1 MLKSLLSDLLHL
13 IYPHNCEGCGS
24 DTLNQDSFLC
34 TKCLYQLPH
43 TGFIENADN
52 PLERKLY
59 GRLKVQHA
67 GAGFYFSKDGLL
79 QHLIAQ
85 LKYKNNKAMGLYLGK
100 LLGYQL
106 MDCKRFDTVE
116 LLIPLPLNRKKEN
129 KRGYNQ
135 SELICQGIAS
145 VWERPI
151 VTDAISRVINT
162 ATQTKKN
169 RSDRWENVDG
179 VFAVTNAE
187 KLIGKHIALIDDII
201 TTGASIDACGNELLK
216 VSGIKLSVIS
226 VGYAM
231 L

>member
-34 TKCLYQLPH
+34 AKCLYQLPH

-85 LKYKNNKAMGLYLGK
+85 LKYKNNKEMGLYLGK

-151 VTDAISRVINT
+151 VTDATSRVINT

>member
-1 MLKSLLSDLLHL
+1 MLKSLLSDFLHL

-34 TKCLYQLPH
+34 AKCLYQLPH
-43 TGFIENADN
+43 TGFIEKADN

-59 GRLKVQHA
+59 GRLNVQHA

-79 QHLIAQ
+79 QHLVAQ
-85 LKYKNNKAMGLYLGK
+85 LKYKNNKEMGLYLGK

-106 MDCKRFDTVE
+106 MDCKRFDDVE
-116 LLIPLPLNRKKEN
+116 ILIPLPLNRKKEN

-135 SELICQGIAS
+135 SEMICQGIAS
-145 VWERPI
+145 VWKRPI

-179 VFAVTNAE
+179 VFAVTNPE
-187 KLIGKHIALIDDII
+187 KLKGKHIALLDDII

-216 VSGIKLSVIS
+216 VSGVKLSIIS

>member
-1 MLKSLLSDLLHL
+1 MLKSLLSDFLHL

-34 TKCLYQLPH
+34 AKCLYQLPH
-43 TGFIENADN
+43 TGFIEKADN

-59 GRLKVQHA
+59 GRLNVQHA

-79 QHLIAQ
+79 QHLVAQ
-85 LKYKNNKAMGLYLGK
+85 LKYKNNKEMGLYLGK

-106 MDCKRFDTVE
+106 MDCKRFDDVE
-116 LLIPLPLNRKKEN
+116 ILIPLPLNRKKEN

-135 SELICQGIAS
+135 SEIICQGIAS
-145 VWERPI
+145 VWNRPI

-179 VFAVTNAE
+179 VFEVTNTE
-187 KLIGKHIALIDDII
+187 KLIGKHIALLDDII

-216 VSGIKLSVIS
+216 VSGVKLSVIS

>member
-1 MLKSLLSDLLHL
+1 MLKSLLSDFLHL

-34 TKCLYQLPH
+34 AKCLYQLPH
-43 TGFIENADN
+43 TGFIEKADN

-59 GRLKVQHA
+59 GRLNVQHA

-79 QHLIAQ
+79 QHLVAQ
-85 LKYKNNKAMGLYLGK
+85 LKYKNNKEMGLYLGK

-106 MDCKRFDTVE
+106 MDCKRFDDVE
-116 LLIPLPLNRKKEN
+116 ILIPLPLNRKKEN

-135 SELICQGIAS
+135 SEIICQGIAS
-145 VWERPI
+145 VWNRPI

-162 ATQTKKN
+162 DTQTKKN

-179 VFAVTNAE
+179 VFEVTNAE
-187 KLIGKHIALIDDII
+187 KFIGKHIALLDDII
-201 TTGASIDACGNELLK
+201 TTGASIDACGNKLLK
-216 VSGIKLSVIS
+216 VSGVKLSVIS

>member
-34 TKCLYQLPH
+34 AKCLYQLPH

>member
-1 MLKSLLSDLLHL
+1 MLKSLLSDFLHL

-34 TKCLYQLPH
+34 AKCLYQLPQ

-79 QHLIAQ
+79 QHLVAQ
-85 LKYKNNKAMGLYLGK
+85 LKYKNNKEMGLYLGK

-106 MDCKRFDTVE
+106 MDCKRFDDVE
-116 LLIPLPLNRKKEN
+116 LLIPLPLNRKKEK

-135 SELICQGIAS
+135 SEMICQGIAS

-151 VTDAISRVINT
+151 VTDAVSRVINT

-179 VFAVTNAE
+179 VFAVTNPE
-187 KLIGKHIALIDDII
+187 KLIGKHIALLDDII

-216 VSGIKLSVIS
+216 VSGVKLSIIS